1 MKPAVNPL
9 WEGSGR
15 VRQGSL
21 RPIREALRQSWEDL
35 VKKMVSLTRENHCE
49 DGGHHREAG
58 RQGCYPWEAKATGPG
73 GQHTGHQK
81 EAVTAKAS

>member
-21 RPIREALRQSWEDL
+21 GPLPEALRQSWEDL
-35 VKKMVSLTRENHCE
+35 VRKTVSLTRENHCE
-49 DGGHHREAG
+49 DRGHH
-58 RQGCYPWEAKATGPG
+58 
-73 GQHTGHQK
+73 
-81 EAVTAKAS
+81 